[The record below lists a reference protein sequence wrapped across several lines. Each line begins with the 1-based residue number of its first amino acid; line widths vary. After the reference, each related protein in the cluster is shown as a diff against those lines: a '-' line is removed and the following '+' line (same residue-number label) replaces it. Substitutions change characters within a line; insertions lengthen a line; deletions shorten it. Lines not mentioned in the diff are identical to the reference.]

1 MQFCKM
7 VHQIVMVIAFK
18 IPWRRAVGSLKNV
31 RLQGNYDKLRLIKVN
46 DLKKEKS
53 PVVLGI
59 VPNVQSRKW

>member
-46 DLKKEKS
+46 DFFPEKRENH
-53 PVVLGI
+53 LLF
-59 VPNVQSRKW
+59 